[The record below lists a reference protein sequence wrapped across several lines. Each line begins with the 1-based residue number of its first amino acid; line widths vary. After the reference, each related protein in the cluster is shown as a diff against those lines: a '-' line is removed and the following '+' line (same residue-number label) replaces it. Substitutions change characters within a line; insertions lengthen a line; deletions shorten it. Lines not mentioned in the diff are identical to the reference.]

1 MRAAADAEHAAQ
13 PHSQPKQW
21 DATRLLNLQANH
33 SVVVEGRDDGRVFF
47 CALGARYRLTAPE
60 DISGTLH
67 LLRLHASGDRLVV
80 RDFTCPNTT
89 PRAQSVR
96 SSAVSS
102 GGIFSP
108 STILPARPRAA
119 RARGASGASEDSS
132 LSSLGVD
139 GRGGGCTAL
148 AACCPHPQRS
158 AQLRFPHRRSSRWDA
173 SAVTRSRSAP
183 TPSSARTRCSTN
195 RRQSCRSLPP

>member
-47 CALGARYRLTAPE
+47 CALGAGDRLTAPE
-60 DISGTLH
+60 DISGTLN

-89 PRAQSVR
+89 PRAQSLR
-96 SSAVSS
+96 SSGVSS
-102 GGIFSP
+102 GGILSP

-119 RARGASGASEDSS
+119 RARGASGAVLRTLRRLAPRSPLASMRLLLRKAEATDADTSPLLLVASATCHLATYSSGARASSRLS
-132 LSSLGVD
+132 LS
-139 GRGGGCTAL
+139 
-148 AACCPHPQRS
+148 PRS
-158 AQLRFPHRRSSRWDA
+158 
-173 SAVTRSRSAP
+173 
-183 TPSSARTRCSTN
+183 
-195 RRQSCRSLPP
+195 